1 MAGDNGKIKN
11 GKMGD
16 DGKMIACFNRHF
28 HSHRFD
34 KIIRGGLKSAIVA
47 HGDITMTNL
56 EPAVKRIH
64 SQTWSSLKEAIR
76 LALLDGIDCIEAKNN
91 DN

>member
-1 MAGDNGKIKN
+1 MVDKNTKIKN
-11 GKMGD
+11 GKMGT

-28 HSHRFD
+28 HSQRFD

-64 SQTWSSLKEAIR
+64 SQTWSSLKEAIH
-76 LALLDGIDCIEAKNN
+76 LALRDSIDCIEDK
-91 DN
+91 